1 MGLLQNLRGQMM
13 SSPLS
18 QGMIKQQARALST
31 QGPHSSHRVSLAF
44 VMAYEAVETL
54 NGHCSSQEALVWQVK
69 GSWNGSW
76 GRGHFSRLLLCS
88 VPAPLTLTSGPF
100 SLAAGTLGARGTNLH
115 TVAWP
120 VRQMRVW
127 ARKRIAALSAAPA
140 PRPPPTHAM
149 GSSVT
154 AATVSSS
161 ATMR

>member
-1 MGLLQNLRGQMM
+1 MM
-13 SSPLS
+13 NSLLS
-18 QGMIKQQARALST
+18 QGLIKQQAREVST
-31 QGPHSSHRVSLAF
+31 QCPQRGVCRKLTQSQSL
-44 VMAYEAVETL
+44 
-54 NGHCSSQEALVWQVK
+54 HCDGLRGSRDSSQALFFARDPDVASEGQ
-69 GSWNGSW
+69 WNGGW
-76 GRGHFSRLLLCS
+76 GLGHFSRLLLYS

-100 SLAAGTLGARGTNLH
+100 SIAAGTLGARGTNLH

-127 ARKRIAALSAAPA
+127 ARKRIAALSAALA